1 MKENGDEDE
10 EPACPC
16 EQESDN
22 PLKVK
27 CGSCKCSWHLKCCGL
42 EGLTQSP
49 ITKIE
54 THGWKCPRCFELPI
68 HIQPPKKTSIS
79 QETINNIVS
88 IVNSTVENNLNVLL
102 SAENLNEEPTNEDGA
117 PVEEPFTLIQSRRR
131 EKSIQ
136 KALVDQREEDLLI
149 EKKKDNLVIFGMPE
163 SDTEDKKEEM
173 LEDYRK
179 IEKIYEGKV
188 ELLQEDI
195 KHMTRIGA
203 KSTNKIRPIQITLN
217 PNKRKELLTRNKELK
232 LLENSTSTNIYVSTD
247 RTKKQREADKVLR
260 EELKR
265 RKRTNPNLV
274 IRNSKIVEAVPFHQ
288 RAQTTTTWASI
299 FN

>member
-1 MKENGDEDE
+1 MTENGDEDE
-10 EPACPC
+10 EHDCPC
-16 EQESDN
+16 QQECDH

-49 ITKIE
+49 IAKIE
-54 THGWKCPRCFELPI
+54 SHGWKCPKCFELPI
-68 HIQPPKKTSIS
+68 HIQPPKKSSIS
-79 QETINNIVS
+79 RETIDNIVS

-102 SAENLNEEPTNEDGA
+102 SAENLNEETPNEDGA
-117 PVEEPFTLIQSRRR
+117 PVEEMFTLVQSRKR

-136 KALVDQREEDLLI
+136 KALVDQREEDILI

-163 SDTEDKKEEM
+163 PHTEDKKEEL
-173 LEDYRK
+173 LEDYRR

-188 ELLQEDI
+188 ELRQEDL

-203 KSTNKIRPIQITLN
+203 KGNGKIRPIQITLS
-217 PNKRKELLTRNKELK
+217 PNKRKELLTRNKDLK
-232 LLENSTSTNIYVSTD
+232 LLEDSTSTNIYVSTD

-265 RKRTNPNLV
+265 RKLANPNLV
-274 IRNSKIVEAVPFHQ
+274 IRNSRIVEAVPFHQ

-299 FN
+299 HN